1 MVHVSST
8 MWRIENQ
15 PSNSN
20 SCSANALRSLVLV
33 AGILYWGLRVTSSFS
48 NWACILKGC
57 FERGIFWRAK
67 SRMKGIEDFNL
78 EHYFIHLDLC
88 NKNEKRE
95 VMAALEMSKAS
106 GYPITSRLSKWR
118 ALPTTLLHFFCIH
131 ANDSPS
137 TIYGSHSWTCLVM
150 SHKEQESMDTSCC
163 YHNSSST
170 LPLTCYVVHSA
181 HYSWKHGFR
190 CSRRGPLYN
199 VVICHSIDYINE

>member
-1 MVHVSST
+1 
-8 MWRIENQ
+8 
-15 PSNSN
+15 
-20 SCSANALRSLVLV
+20 
-33 AGILYWGLRVTSSFS
+33 
-48 NWACILKGC
+48 LKDC
-57 FERGIFWRAK
+57 FEIGIFWRAK

-78 EHYFIHLDLC
+78 EHYSIHPDLC

-106 GYPITSRLSKWR
+106 RYLITSHLSKWR
-118 ALPTTLLHFFCIH
+118 ALPTTLLHFFFCIH
-131 ANDSPS
+131 TNDSPS
-137 TIYGSHSWTCLVM
+137 IICGSHSWTCLVM